1 MPVSASLMDPA
12 VTFVAHDKVI
22 PDAMETG
29 VVWPT
34 VRLVTVELASTSRP
48 ELASEVLTLPTVI
61 KFSRSLLLA
70 SFNTRALVLLKVPP
84 PLRVRVFAPRLTAAP
99 E

>member
-1 MPVSASLMDPA
+1 MPASSSLMDPP
-12 VTFVAHDKVI
+12 VTVIAPDQVI
-22 PDAMETG
+22 PVSIDTG

-34 VRLVTVELASTSRP
+34 VRLVTLELASTSRP

-61 KFSRSLLLA
+61 EFSRSLLVAL
-70 SFNTRALVLLKVPP
+70 FNKMGVVLLSVPP
-84 PLRVRVFAPRLTAAP
+84 PLRVRVFAPRLTFAP